1 VDFPAALAASNASGI
16 EFMRTE
22 LSLAHTFL
30 DVAETTRVAAH
41 RLQSHEDTQ
50 KAYRCLLKFLPRL
63 QLSAEQELDFDQQL
77 TKLKDRMLIAGVE
90 L

>member
-1 VDFPAALAASNASGI
+1 MEFPAAFAASNESGI

-30 DVAETTRVAAH
+30 DLAETTKVAEH
-41 RLQSHEDTQ
+41 RIKSHEDTQ
-50 KAYRCLLKFLPRL
+50 KAYRAVLKFLPRL
-63 QLSAEQELDFDQQL
+63 QLSTEQKLDFDQQL
-77 TKLKDRMLIAGVE
+77 TKLKDRMLLARVE